1 MGQSSLPIWVLCTI
15 EFIWVKGNPLNCH
28 DKMISSQNH
37 FFRDPF
43 FTPKRSP
50 GQNVDPGLKNPIPG
64 SKIRPRAWKNKRCAL
79 KNHAEPRSQNCKRSH
94 IVQVMAN
101 NHSEGYPPKWFSAI
115 TCAIWLRLIFR
126 GRGSAWFFGAHLLFF
141 HARGRILEAGVG
153 FWNPEVDILARGRFL
168 SDFGVPKKIVL
179 QRKYF
184 LVRIQ
189 GDPSCP
195 NELYGPWEPYGQAT
209 LSQNPFKK

>member
-1 MGQSSLPIWVLCTI
+1 MIRISFQISQIAFGQVRILR
-15 EFIWVKGNPLNCH
+15 G
-28 DKMISSQNH
+28 SSQVAPCIYQG
-37 FFRDPF
+37 FE
-43 FTPKRSP
+43 SY
-50 GQNVDPGLKNPIPG
+50 L
-64 SKIRPRAWKNKRCAL
+64 
-79 KNHAEPRSQNCKRSH
+79 
-94 IVQVMAN
+94 
-101 NHSEGYPPKWFSAI
+101 PKWFSAI
-115 TCAIWLRLIFR
+115 TCALWLRLIFR
-126 GRGSAWFFGAHLLFF
+126 GWGSAWFSGAHLLFF

-153 FWNPEVDILARGRFL
+153 FWNPKVDILARGRFL

-209 LSQNPFKK
+209 LPQNPFKKLRSRQIHKNPKNRRWPCPIPVCSLLPLGPLWP